1 MKTKT
6 PLLTLTLCLA
16 AAAYCFASPSPMMG
30 SWKLNA
36 GKSKITAGSGKNNM
50 VVYSDAGGGK
60 VKVTTDGVD
69 GTGKATHSEWTGKF
83 DGKDYPVTGDANF
96 DARWYKK
103 VDDRSMDF
111 GQKKAGKSI
120 LTGRISLAADGK
132 SRTVTTSGMNGKGQK
147 FNNTAVFDK
156 K

>member
-6 PLLTLTLCLA
+6 SLLTLTLCLA
-16 AAAYCFASPSPMMG
+16 AGAYCFAAPSPMMG
-30 SWKLNA
+30 TWKLNP
-36 GKSKITAGSGKNNM
+36 GKSKISPGTGKNNM

-69 GTGKATHSEWTGKF
+69 GNGKASHSEWTGKF
-83 DGKDYPVTGDANF
+83 DGKDYAVSGDANS
-96 DARWYKK
+96 DMRWYKK
-103 VDDRSMDF
+103 IDDHTMDF
-111 GQKKAGKSI
+111 GQKKAGKSTI
-120 LTGRISLAADGK
+120 TGRIAVAADGK
-132 SRTVTTSGMNGKGQK
+132 SRTVTTSGMNNKGKK

>member
-1 MKTKT
+1 MLQKVGVQNNLVRKRLTFRVVPVGIATMKTKT

-69 GTGKATHSEWTGKF
+69 GTGKATHSEWTGK
-83 DGKDYPVTGDANF
+83 
-96 DARWYKK
+96 
-103 VDDRSMDF
+103 
-111 GQKKAGKSI
+111 
-120 LTGRISLAADGK
+120 
-132 SRTVTTSGMNGKGQK
+132 
-147 FNNTAVFDK
+147 
-156 K
+156 